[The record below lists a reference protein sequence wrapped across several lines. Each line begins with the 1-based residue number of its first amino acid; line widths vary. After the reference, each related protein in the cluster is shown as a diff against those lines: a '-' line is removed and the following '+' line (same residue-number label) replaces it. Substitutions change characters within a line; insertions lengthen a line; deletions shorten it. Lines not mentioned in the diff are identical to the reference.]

1 MRAKSWSSYY
11 ESIRNECPWS
21 MYAWSMGKSL
31 HVPFKSYSHIV
42 KNEQIMTPMK
52 MWSIVY
58 EYNGFKVVNDYIAGE
73 VSAWCN
79 ERNEEQDIIHYFFA
93 FDKVP
98 VPIIIQQRNDIL
110 RLAREGKL
118 NSIIHN
124 TNNPDRFLEKIVE
137 ENNNERL

>member
-1 MRAKSWSSYY
+1 M
-11 ESIRNECPWS
+11 
-21 MYAWSMGKSL
+21 
-31 HVPFKSYSHIV
+31 
-42 KNEQIMTPMK
+42 
-52 MWSIVY
+52 Y